1 MIAWLIR
8 VSNNLCS
15 LLSSDTLNYNDNDV
29 NQYIIHPFNYYLG
42 TIFSGLKIT
51 WKLLENCLNQYNHRL
66 IIINYNMHSLIIIT
80 KIIVR

>member
-51 WKLLENCLNQYNHRL
+51 WKLLENYLK
-66 IIINYNMHSLIIIT
+66 IT
-80 KIIVR
+80 WKLLESI